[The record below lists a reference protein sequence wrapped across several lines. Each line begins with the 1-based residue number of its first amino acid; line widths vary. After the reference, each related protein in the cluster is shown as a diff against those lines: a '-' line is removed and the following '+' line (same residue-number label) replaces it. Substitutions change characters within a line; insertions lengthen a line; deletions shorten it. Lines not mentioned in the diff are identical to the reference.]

1 MRHTN
6 VEAVRV
12 FREVLGVTSSLIQKI
27 INSLEEAYLLDIRNR
42 ISNSIT
48 VKIAEPLTRLR
59 ENYGQLIPREHLERE
74 GMTTNKS

>member
-48 VKIAEPLTRLR
+48 VKIAELLTHLW
-59 ENYGQLIPREHLERE
+59 ENYG
-74 GMTTNKS
+74 

>member
-48 VKIAEPLTRLR
+48 VKIAELLTHLW
-59 ENYGQLIPREHLERE
+59 ENYGQLIPRELLERE
-74 GMTTNKS
+74 EMTNNKS